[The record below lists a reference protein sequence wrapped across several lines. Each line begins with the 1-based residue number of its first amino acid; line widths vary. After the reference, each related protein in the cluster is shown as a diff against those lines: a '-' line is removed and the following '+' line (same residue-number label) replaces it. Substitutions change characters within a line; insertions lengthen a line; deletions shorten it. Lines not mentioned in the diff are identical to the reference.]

1 MSLISRLS
9 ARLQNHPKR
18 VVFPEGADPRIIQAA
33 RQFVTKKL
41 GVPILIG
48 DRQRI
53 KITAARLNIS
63 LEGIRVIE
71 PERSDELTN
80 YTEKLAS
87 IQRYGNTNLQG
98 DPRELVK
105 NPSYFACIMVATAG
119 ADALISGAPTHAA
132 SGLRAILQT
141 MPRQAGVETVSSML
155 ILESE
160 EARFG
165 CDGVLFL
172 ADCGV
177 IPEPT
182 AEQLADIAVTTA
194 GLAGHLT
201 NTTPKVALLAYST
214 HSANARLASIKKV
227 QAATE
232 MAKRKARELGI
243 IADIDGEMQ
252 ADAAL
257 NPFAAESK
265 EVTGS
270 VAGKASVLIFP
281 DLNSGNIA
289 SKMAQHIADIP
300 AYGQILTGLERPA
313 AEISRGA
320 SAHDIFGTAVIV
332 AAQAVDKSYL
342 YPTLKDGPAA

>member
-18 VVFPEGADPRIIQAA
+18 IVFPEGADPRVIQAA
-33 RQFVTKKL
+33 RQFATKKL

-53 KITAARLNIS
+53 KVNAARLNIR
-63 LEGIRVIE
+63 LDDIRIIE
-71 PERSDELTN
+71 PERSDELKG
-80 YTEKLAS
+80 YIEKLES

-98 DPRELVK
+98 DPRELVL
-105 NPSYFACIMVATAG
+105 NPNYFACLMVATSA
-119 ADALISGAPTHAA
+119 ADALISGATTHAA
-132 SGLRAILQT
+132 SGLRTILQT
-141 MPRQAGVETVSSML
+141 LPRQPGVETVSSMQ

-160 EARFG
+160 EAKFG

-177 IPEPT
+177 IPDPT
-182 AEQLADIAVTTA
+182 AEQLADIAITTA

-201 NTTPKVALLAYST
+201 NTVPKVAMLAYST
-214 HSANARLASIKKV
+214 HSANPRQASVKKV
-227 QAATE
+227 QSATE
-232 MAKRKARELGI
+232 LARRKARELGI
-243 IADIDGEMQ
+243 PCDIDGEMQ

-265 EVTGS
+265 EVSKT
-270 VAGKASVLIFP
+270 VAGKACVLIFP

-342 YPTLKDGPAA
+342 YPTRKDGPDA

>member
-1 MSLISRLS
+1 M
-9 ARLQNHPKR
+9 Q
-18 VVFPEGADPRIIQAA
+18 
-33 RQFVTKKL
+33 
-41 GVPILIG
+41 
-48 DRQRI
+48 
-53 KITAARLNIS
+53 
-63 LEGIRVIE
+63 
-71 PERSDELTN
+71 
-80 YTEKLAS
+80 
-87 IQRYGNTNLQG
+87 
-98 DPRELVK
+98 
-105 NPSYFACIMVATAG
+105 
-119 ADALISGAPTHAA
+119 
-132 SGLRAILQT
+132 
-141 MPRQAGVETVSSML
+141 

-165 CDGVLFL
+165 CEGVLFL

-201 NTTPKVALLAYST
+201 NTTPKVALLAFST

-243 IADIDGEMQ
+243 VADIDGEMQ

-270 VAGKASVLIFP
+270 VAGKASVLVFP

-342 YPTLKDGPAA
+342 YPTRKDGPSA